1 MNPVPPII
9 SASKK
14 LKAIVGSDSWKILR
28 VAGYL
33 KENVGQYIGLIG
45 QGKGEFDEFN
55 KIMKNSTESTTLR
68 KEILGSYTVQG

>member
-33 KENVGQYIGLIG
+33 KENVGQWLIG

-55 KIMKNSTESTTLR
+55 CMKNSTESTTSR

>member
-33 KENVGQYIGLIG
+33 KENVGQWLIG

-55 KIMKNSTESTTLR
+55 KFMKNSIVSTTSR